1 MGIVS
6 FTLWESKKMGNV
18 KNQFDNVAQSFEELV
33 KAVENAPYNFEVEKA
48 IDQLRDDLRD
58 LGIDIQR

>member
-1 MGIVS
+1 M
-6 FTLWESKKMGNV
+6 
-18 KNQFDNVAQSFEELV
+18 NQFNNVAQSFEELV